1 MVQERRKGGPGR
13 VTQRDIARHASASQA
28 AVSRVLM
35 KKGYVADD
43 VKKRIEEAILT
54 LGYRPDPA
62 ARSLISGRSNI
73 IAIVMANVLN
83 PFFPVA
89 LDALTGALRKRGRD
103 VLLFNAAA
111 GQKIDELI
119 PEVLRYRVAGII
131 VTTADLTS
139 RAAEICNEAGV
150 PVVLFH
156 RYAEAGN
163 APIVACDNARG
174 GSDAANLLLDAGC
187 HKLAYLGGN
196 SGSSPNRDRRA
207 GWLEALAARGLAPVA
222 TMDGSFTYDWG
233 AEGVARLIQEGCD
246 FDAIFCGD
254 DAIACGAIDALR
266 YKFGLRVPEDVSLVG
281 FDDVPQASWE
291 AYRLSTIRQPVP
303 EMVEATLQL
312 LETEDLTPA
321 KILVPSQVIRRATV
335 RS

>member
-1 MVQERRKGGPGR
+1 MVQERRKVSPGR

-83 PFFPVA
+83 PFFPLA

-103 VLLFNAAA
+103 ILLFNAAA

-150 PVVLFH
+150 PVVMFH
-156 RYAEAGN
+156 RYAELGN

-187 HKLAYLGGN
+187 RKLAYLGGN

-222 TMDGSFTYDWG
+222 TMNGSFTYDWG
-233 AEGVARLIQEGCD
+233 AEGVARLMHQGSD
-246 FDAIFCGD
+246 FDALFCGD

-281 FDDVPQASWE
+281 FDDVPQAAWE

-303 EMVEATLQL
+303 EMVEATMQL
-312 LETEDLTPA
+312 LETEDLAPT
-321 KILVPSQVIRRATV
+321 KILVPSQVIRRSTV